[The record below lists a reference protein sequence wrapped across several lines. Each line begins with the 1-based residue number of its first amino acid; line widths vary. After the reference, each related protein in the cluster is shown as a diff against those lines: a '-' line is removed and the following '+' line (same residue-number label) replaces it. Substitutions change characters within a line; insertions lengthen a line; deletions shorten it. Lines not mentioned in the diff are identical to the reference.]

1 MKCNYLVAHFV
12 LSNLCLVVV
21 AAEIL
26 MIKQLNL
33 KIYKQEIADLYT
45 GRSQTYDNNDW
56 HLQIADRLVK
66 YGQVSSGQYILDI
79 ATGTGHVA
87 TFSAQLVGDEGRV
100 IGIDISP
107 GMLERAKHKA
117 EKLNLKNIEF
127 QLSDAETLNFATN
140 SFDRIFCSS
149 AFIWMSDLIA
159 ALRLWH
165 NCLKPGGIIGIHAF
179 ADTAFIAGV
188 VTQKVAQKYGVSF
201 SMSKPTG
208 TVKKCQNLLQQAGFE
223 AIDIKVEQDGSYIS
237 LDKAKGMWAGS
248 SHPAPGQYPPP
259 LSQLSSE
266 QLAQAKAE
274 FETELEALQTEQGIW
289 NDITTF
295 YVYGRKPK
303 IQ

>member
-1 MKCNYLVAHFV
+1 VLVLGLEMK
-12 LSNLCLVVV
+12 
-21 AAEIL
+21 I
-26 MIKQLNL
+26 QLDL
-33 KIYKQEIADLYT
+33 EIYKQEISDLYT
-45 GRSQTYDNNDW
+45 ARSSTYDDSNW
-56 HLQIADRLVK
+56 HLQIAHRLVE

-87 TFSAQLVGDEGRV
+87 NYSAQLVGAEGRV
-100 IGIDISP
+100 IGIDISS
-107 GMLERAKHKA
+107 GMLEQARHNA
-117 EKLNLKNIEF
+117 EKLNLNNIEF
-127 QLSDAETLNFATN
+127 QLADGEKLDFANN

-165 NCLKPGGIIGIHAF
+165 NCLKPGGILGIHAF
-179 ADTAFIAGV
+179 ADTAFIGGV
-188 VTQKVAQKYGVSF
+188 ITQKVAQKYGIEF
-201 SMSKPTG
+201 LMSQPTG

-223 AIDIKVEQDGSYIS
+223 AIDIKVEQGGSYIS

-266 QLAQAKAE
+266 QLVQAKAE
-274 FETELEALQTEQGIW
+274 FETELAALQTEQGIW
-289 NDITTF
+289 NDVTTF

-303 IQ
+303 IANS